1 MSAKYFTYESH
12 GASLMPR
19 GSTPGSQT
27 MPSSRCPLKRMLI
40 THPEEISAEVVT
52 EVLDVVVL
60 PSTGADTLAQADK
73 VARKGRVEKR
83 RKAQSKHLE
92 REAVER
98 EEVETATDVVD
109 AAVKRDS
116 EGVEL
121 VAHSVVDND
130 EVIVSE
136 TVTEA
141 GLTLPPAD
149 VEFWSPHPRFRC
161 RSHPY
166 LVLFSVCV
174 LVLRCFF
181 FFFKCRVWA
190 CRCLSLTTSF
200 SLCVRSRCAS
210 KQTSI

>member
-1 MSAKYFTYESH
+1 MSTLRDPSPHEHRQLVCEIFYVRESRYLVDAEVEH
-12 GASLMPR
+12 ARITDNAIIEVDSEANVDH
-19 GSTPGSQT
+19 SPG
-27 MPSSRCPLKRMLI
+27 
-40 THPEEISAEVVT
+40 EISAEVVA
-52 EVLDVVVL
+52 EVLDVVEL
-60 PSTGADTLAQADK
+60 QSTGADTLAQADK
-73 VARKGRVEKR
+73 VARNGRVEKR

-116 EGVEL
+116 EEVEL

-130 EVIVSE
+130 EVTVSE

-141 GLTLPPAD
+141 GLTLPPTD
-149 VEFWSPHPRFRC
+149 VEFWSPHARFRC

-166 LVLFSVCV
+166 LVLFPVCV
-174 LVLRCFF
+174 LVSGV

-190 CRCLSLTTSF
+190 CRCLSRCL
-200 SLCVRSRCAS
+200 SL
-210 KQTSI
+210 